1 MLSLWCDKAAI
12 DYTLVLKLPL
22 AILCLG
28 RFAPKHALVAGRPVL
43 SRHPLL
49 PRMCLSMN
57 SLRLRFD
64 ILRAIVAFWVYS
76 LSLSLLVVD
85 RIGRTDSACAAGPE
99 VTEAEKLAFFEKKI
113 RPVLESRCLS
123 CHGDKKNVPDGGLR
137 LDRAVG
143 WRQGGDSG
151 PAVVPGD
158 SAKSLIVSA
167 IHYESLEMPPDG
179 RLPDEVIA
187 DFKRWIDDGAIDPRT
202 DSLPVLQQGLKI
214 DWEVAKNYWAFQPPR
229 ASAAP
234 DVVGKDWLRDPV
246 DHYVL
251 AKLEEEGLTP
261 APDADPLVRLRRLA
275 FDVTGLP
282 PSPELIST
290 FRSDPSEQHW
300 GRVVDEM
307 LHSPEFAEHWARHW
321 LDIARYA
328 DSNGSDFNATFH
340 DAWRYRDFVIRS
352 FAEDKPFDRFVV
364 QQLAGDLMPADDPET
379 LAENL
384 VATGFLMLG
393 AKMLSERDKAKLEMD
408 VVDDMIDTVGR
419 SLLGLTLGCARC
431 HDHKFDPIPTDD
443 YYALAGIFKSTQVL
457 DGESQKYVST
467 WHKRPLPVAQE
478 RSDAHAKYQKRLAE
492 LTKALE
498 EAKERV
504 KSAELAKP
512 VSAGSLVIDDSEA
525 ELVGDWLK
533 TTYTKPFHGNGYV
546 HDQNRNKGKCEI
558 RFPGPPNAGRYEVRI
573 AFTAGGNRASNVPV
587 ELNLG
592 SSNKGTE
599 MPSGDAPSQVVR
611 LVVNQRESVAIEPY
625 WHSLG
630 VFDFCGDQRTSL
642 IIRNTGTDGF
652 VLADAVAYLPE
663 DQERSE
669 QAVLVPEPSLDSEAE
684 RNDAKLAVKKAEK
697 GLKDWEK
704 MKPDPLPMAM
714 AVRDRDAANI
724 ADTFVCIRGEVDKP
738 GATVPRGFLRI
749 CSEPSA
755 GEIAIPTGQSGRM
768 ELAAWITDPDNPLTA
783 RVIVNR
789 VWLKLFGEGLVRTPD
804 NFGSQGARPTH
815 PELLDHLAVE
825 FVRDGWSIRRLI
837 RRLVMTRTYQQ
848 AALNSDADVTK
859 DPDNRWLSRAARRRL
874 PVEAMRDTLLL
885 AADILDYTP
894 SIAPMS
900 GFGVLVSQNVA
911 TPEEVAVTPTA
922 KRSIYLPI
930 IRGELPSLFVTFDFA
945 DPDLIV
951 GRRESTNVPAQGLA
965 MLNNP
970 EVREWCDQIAARLLR
985 DYPDDPGRLT
995 AVHHLL
1001 LHRDP
1006 FGPQAKSLLDFVAS
1020 YDDQRLG
1027 WAKAVQAMIASTEF
1041 RFLD

>member
-1 MLSLWCDKAAI
+1 M
-12 DYTLVLKLPL
+12 LKLPL
-22 AILCLG
+22 AILYLG
-28 RFAPKHALVAGRPVL
+28 RFAPKHALVTGRPVL
-43 SRHPLL
+43 GRHLL
-49 PRMCLSMN
+49 LLRMCLLMT

-64 ILRAIVAFWVYS
+64 ILRTFVAFWVSS
-76 LSLSLLVVD
+76 LSLSLFVID
-85 RIGRTDSACAAGPE
+85 RGGRTDSAFAAEPE
-99 VTEAEKLAFFEKKI
+99 LAEAEKLAFFEKKI

-123 CHGDKKNVPDGGLR
+123 CHGDKKDVPDAGLR

-151 PAVVPGD
+151 PAIVPGD
-158 SAKSLIVSA
+158 SAKSLIITA
-167 IHYESLEMPPDG
+167 ILYESLEMPPDG

-214 DWEVAKNYWAFQPPR
+214 DWEAAKNYWAFQPPR

-234 DVVGKDWLRDPV
+234 NVIGKDWLRDPI

-251 AKLEEEGLTP
+251 AKLEEEGLAP
-261 APDADPLVRLRRLA
+261 APDAEPLVRLRRLA
-275 FDVTGLP
+275 FDLTGLP
-282 PSPELIST
+282 PSPDLIAA

-300 GRVVDEM
+300 GRVVDGM
-307 LHSPEFAEHWARHW
+307 LHSPAFAEQWARHW
-321 LDIARYA
+321 FDIARYA

-352 FAEDKPFDRFVV
+352 FAEDKSFDRFVV

-393 AKMLSERDKAKLEMD
+393 TKMLSERDKAKLEMD

-419 SLLGLTLGCARC
+419 SLLGLTLSCARC

-467 WHKRPLPVAQE
+467 WHKRPLPVSQE
-478 RSDAHAKYQKRLAE
+478 RSEAHSAYQKRLAE

-498 EAKERV
+498 EAKDRV
-504 KSAELAKP
+504 KSAELARP
-512 VSAGSLVIDDSEA
+512 VSAGSLLIDDSEA

-533 TTYTKPFHGNGYV
+533 TTYTKPFHGKGYV
-546 HDQNRNKGKCEI
+546 HDQNRDKGKCEI
-558 RFPGPPNAGRYEVRI
+558 RFPGPPSAGRYEVRI

-592 SSNKGTE
+592 SSNKGAE
-599 MPSGDAPSQVVR
+599 VPSGDASSQVVR
-611 LVVNQRESVAIEPY
+611 LVVNQRESAAIKPY
-625 WHSLG
+625 WYKLG
-630 VFDFCGDQRTSL
+630 VFDFCDGQRSNL
-642 IIRNTGTDGF
+642 IIRNAGTDGF
-652 VLADAVAYLPE
+652 VLADAVAY
-663 DQERSE
+663 
-669 QAVLVPEPSLDSEAE
+669 VPEEQTLSDQTVLMPEPAPESEDE
-684 RNDAKLAVKKAEK
+684 FNDAKHAVKKAEK
-697 GLKDWEK
+697 ALKDWEK
-704 MKPDPLPMAM
+704 AKPDPLPMAM
-714 AVRDRDAANI
+714 AVRDAANI
-724 ADTFVCIRGEVDKP
+724 ADTFVRIRGEVDKP
-738 GATVPRGFLRI
+738 GARVPRGFLRI
-749 CSEPSA
+749 CSEP
-755 GEIAIPTGQSGRM
+755 GEGPIAIPAGRSGRM
-768 ELAAWITDPDNPLTA
+768 ELAEWITDSDNPLTA

-848 AALNSDADVTK
+848 AALNGAVDVTK
-859 DPDNRWLSRAARRRL
+859 DPDNRWLSRSTRRRL
-874 PVEAMRDTLLL
+874 PVESMRDTMLL
-885 AADILDYTP
+885 AADILDGTP

-911 TPEEVAVTPTA
+911 TPEEVAVKPTA
-922 KRSIYLPI
+922 KRSIYLPV
-930 IRGELPSLFVTFDFA
+930 IRGELPSFFVTFDFS

-970 EVREWCDQIAARLLR
+970 EILEWCDQIAARLLR
-985 DYPDDPGRLT
+985 DYPDDPSRLT

-1027 WAKAVQAMIASTEF
+1027 WAKAVQVMIASTEF